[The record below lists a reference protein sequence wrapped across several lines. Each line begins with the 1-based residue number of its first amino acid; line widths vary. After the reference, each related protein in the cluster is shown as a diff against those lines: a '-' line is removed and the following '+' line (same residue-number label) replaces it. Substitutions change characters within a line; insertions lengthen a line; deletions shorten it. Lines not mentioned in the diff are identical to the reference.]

1 MCRPPKFKS
10 DRVFVQAREGAFF
23 PMIPE
28 EARHMTT
35 FLRSRFGFLLNS
47 ALASFL
53 LAALTYGPVAPAQ
66 VTEQQV
72 NVRLLE
78 FSKSQD
84 EARARRMIEEGASVN
99 SRNRAGETPLLLW
112 VKAGNAGMVAWLL
125 EKGASVNQDALDR
138 TTPLMA
144 AAFAG
149 RVDIMQTLLDA
160 GADAERKDQVFKT
173 AMIYAAAQGHAEAV
187 KLLLARGV
195 DVNRVYA
202 HNLTALMWAAG
213 YGKTECVQLLLAS
226 GADPKLKDDRGKT
239 AADIAQEQ
247 GYGEVAALLKT

>member
-1 MCRPPKFKS
+1 MS
-10 DRVFVQAREGAFF
+10 
-23 PMIPE
+23 
-28 EARHMTT
+28 TS
-35 FLRSRFGFLLNS
+35 FLGGRFRFLLSS
-47 ALASFL
+47 ALASSL
-53 LAALTYGPVAPAQ
+53 LTAPVYAAEPPAQ
-66 VTEQQV
+66 VTEQQL

-84 EARARRMIEEGASVN
+84 EARARRMIEEGAAVN
-99 SRNRAGETPLLLW
+99 SRNRAGETPLILW
-112 VKAGNAGMVAWLL
+112 VKAGNAGMVVWLL

-160 GADAERKDQVFKT
+160 GADVERKDQVFKT

-187 KLLLARGV
+187 KLLLGRGV
-195 DVNRVYA
+195 DVNRTYA
-202 HNLTALMWAAG
+202 HSLTALMWAAG

-239 AADIAQEQ
+239 AGDIAQDQ
-247 GYGEVAALLKT
+247 GYAEVAALLKT